1 MNALHFGAGNIGRGF
16 IGKVLFESGYH
27 LTFADVN
34 KDIIN
39 QIKGNQYYDVR
50 YVEEE
55 KRQFRISNVDAL
67 HSITELDAVI
77 EQISK
82 VDLITTSVGVD
93 NLSKLVQI
101 IISGLEARGTK
112 PIDIICN
119 ENSLNATSQLRGLI
133 EKELMTGNY
142 NINLDNVG
150 FLNSA
155 IDRQAMNEFEAGV
168 DIAVVE
174 PFYEWIIEINDLK
187 NPVNKSIVGAHYV
200 KDIMP
205 FIERK
210 LFIVN
215 SEHAISA
222 YIGYLHSKSTIQ
234 DVLASDQ
241 LVEYIR
247 NVLDEHAD
255 YLKYKYQ
262 TEDLDDYIN
271 TTLKRHGNTLL
282 SDDIHRVGRNPL
294 RKLSKTERIVGP
306 VIKLNELGI
315 SATNSIKSIAIA
327 MKYRNEEDQEAVKL
341 AHILDENS
349 IEEAIKII
357 TSIEDEELIA
367 QIANEYNEL

>member
-187 NPVNKSIVGAHYV
+187 NPVNKSIVGAH
-200 KDIMP
+200 
-205 FIERK
+205 
-210 LFIVN
+210 
-215 SEHAISA
+215 
-222 YIGYLHSKSTIQ
+222 
-234 DVLASDQ
+234 
-241 LVEYIR
+241 
-247 NVLDEHAD
+247 
-255 YLKYKYQ
+255 
-262 TEDLDDYIN
+262 
-271 TTLKRHGNTLL
+271 
-282 SDDIHRVGRNPL
+282 
-294 RKLSKTERIVGP
+294 
-306 VIKLNELGI
+306 
-315 SATNSIKSIAIA
+315 
-327 MKYRNEEDQEAVKL
+327 
-341 AHILDENS
+341 
-349 IEEAIKII
+349 
-357 TSIEDEELIA
+357 
-367 QIANEYNEL
+367 